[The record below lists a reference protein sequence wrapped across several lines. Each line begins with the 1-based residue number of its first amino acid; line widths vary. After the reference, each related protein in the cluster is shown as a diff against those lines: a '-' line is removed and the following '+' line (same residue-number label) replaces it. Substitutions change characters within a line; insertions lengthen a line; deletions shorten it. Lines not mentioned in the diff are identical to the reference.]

1 MRFLERIDE
10 NERQAEL
17 EKLSKHPC
25 RLVVVERSFEQPLQ
39 NVSRNLSKEGL
50 KIKFDPMLT
59 ENTKNVQG
67 APATGIGKA
76 IEVVNCAMKK
86 VNHGLYRGDVF
97 RKDPNL

>member
-86 VNHGLYRGDVF
+86 VNHGL
-97 RKDPNL
+97 